1 MANIM
6 KTFLKNLKI
15 GEKIFFITSLIMLG
29 VCVISMIAFYFVA
42 DVYERLIYSE
52 AAEVL
57 HLTSSTVDSELSKIE
72 GMTFNI
78 STDPRV
84 QEDLKQINRNA
95 SSYEAF
101 KGKEDLFN
109 LMTFTMQQENYIYS
123 IQIFDAN
130 GNAYTTIL
138 YNIDPSMWNFVQI
151 ARRGEGRNIWLP
163 GQENSRMLIAVR
175 QIREMHNIHLGHLGV
190 VVFWI
195 DMEKLVNR
203 FLDFSED
210 KLFLILQ
217 NGEIVYSSHAD
228 LGFENVPIFRSK
240 KGFNIQ
246 ELDGKKYLVA
256 HLASK
261 HHPDLVY
268 LNVLPYEL
276 ISQHTEALRN
286 TMILFFIILFMLVV
300 LVSRKASHSI
310 TRPLNTLL
318 KKMRQVQLGH
328 FEIDSSFY
336 SEEPNMDETG
346 QLHRNFRIML
356 EKINEL
362 FEENYRKQ
370 LIIHET
376 EYKALQAQINPHFLY
391 NTLETINWMAKIN
404 QEHQIAEMV
413 EALGNMLRRVIGKR
427 EPLVSLEYELGIVKD
442 YIVIQKNRFND
453 RLDFELEIDPGLE
466 NCLVPKL
473 TVQPIVENAI
483 QHGLEAMRGVCRIR
497 VRVNESSDHIVIS
510 VSDNGPGIDAQ
521 TMEDLKRGTVRS
533 KKTGIG
539 LTNIEERIK
548 LMFGGQY
555 GLDIDSEPGRG
566 THVTIHLP
574 LKRSD
579 EHVQSAAR

>member
-163 GQENSRMLIAVR
+163 GQKNSRMLIAVR

-203 FLDFSED
+203 FT
-210 KLFLILQ
+210 
-217 NGEIVYSSHAD
+217 
-228 LGFENVPIFRSK
+228 R
-240 KGFNIQ
+240 
-246 ELDGKKYLVA
+246 
-256 HLASK
+256 
-261 HHPDLVY
+261 
-268 LNVLPYEL
+268 
-276 ISQHTEALRN
+276 
-286 TMILFFIILFMLVV
+286 FF
-300 LVSRKASHSI
+300 
-310 TRPLNTLL
+310 
-318 KKMRQVQLGH
+318 
-328 FEIDSSFY
+328 
-336 SEEPNMDETG
+336 
-346 QLHRNFRIML
+346 
-356 EKINEL
+356 
-362 FEENYRKQ
+362 
-370 LIIHET
+370 
-376 EYKALQAQINPHFLY
+376 
-391 NTLETINWMAKIN
+391 
-404 QEHQIAEMV
+404 
-413 EALGNMLRRVIGKR
+413 
-427 EPLVSLEYELGIVKD
+427 
-442 YIVIQKNRFND
+442 
-453 RLDFELEIDPGLE
+453 
-466 NCLVPKL
+466 
-473 TVQPIVENAI
+473 
-483 QHGLEAMRGVCRIR
+483 
-497 VRVNESSDHIVIS
+497 
-510 VSDNGPGIDAQ
+510 
-521 TMEDLKRGTVRS
+521 
-533 KKTGIG
+533 
-539 LTNIEERIK
+539 
-548 LMFGGQY
+548 
-555 GLDIDSEPGRG
+555 GR
-566 THVTIHLP
+566 
-574 LKRSD
+574 
-579 EHVQSAAR
+579 